1 MTEQRI
7 REMDRQEVIFRAYDL
22 TRSDMAIA
30 CFESDEETLTKMLW
44 CDTEDLKLY
53 LENYIDCMED
63 TDTTMYRGYEIIR
76 DVLEGYGEDMDGTV
90 EYGVHEDV
98 GKDSERY
105 LWFYTFAEA
114 IDYINEEV
122 A

>member
-7 REMDRQEVIFRAYDL
+7 REMDRQEVLFRAYGMA
-22 TRSDMAIA
+22 RGDMDHT
-30 CFESDEETLTKMLW
+30 FSFSEEETMEMTLTA
-44 CDTEDLKLY
+44 DIDELKAY
-53 LENYIDCMED
+53 MVENIEFVDDDDIVFYKD
-63 TDTTMYRGYEIIR
+63 YEIVR
-76 DVLEGYGEDMDGTV
+76 DVLEGYGNDLDGTV